1 MYDILGVTMIDG
13 PGFAI
18 GCSDGHGRYQEGDLV
33 NDVCGLER

>member
-1 MYDILGVTMIDG
+1 MIDG

-33 NDVCGLER
+33 NDGCGLER